1 MIIHF
6 FDSNKLHKILRAFLR
21 QTEVNAISFIPTNQ
35 ATMVKDSILTAAGA
49 ALGLFALAFTDEN
62 VLSKVDNINCV
73 AAPLVATAVMIF
85 SSKKAADA
93 KSIIG

>member
-1 MIIHF
+1 
-6 FDSNKLHKILRAFLR
+6 
-21 QTEVNAISFIPTNQ
+21 
-35 ATMVKDSILTAAGA
+35 MVKDSILTAAGA